1 VSTRIDNS
9 ILVKAPLDLVWE
21 MTNDVESWPHLFTE
35 YSEVEILGRDG
46 GTTRIRLTTHA
57 DDNGKVW
64 TWESER
70 TPDAATHTVT
80 ARRVDFS
87 TGPFAS
93 MEIRWE
99 YREVPEGVEMRW
111 VQDFELKPG
120 LPFTAD
126 QMAGHLSGNT
136 VEQMEAVKAQLELAA
151 ERRAADVGV

>member
-1 VSTRIDNS
+1 MSSRIDNT

-35 YSEVEILGRDG
+35 YSEAEIVARDG
-46 GTTRIRLTTHA
+46 GTLRIRLTTHP
-57 DDNGKVW
+57 DENGKVW
-64 TWESER
+64 SWESER
-70 TPDAATHTVT
+70 TPHPETHTVT
-80 ARRVDFS
+80 ARRTDFS

-93 MEIRWE
+93 MEIHWE

-136 VEQMEAVKAQLELAA
+136 VEQMEVVKAQLELVA
-151 ERRAADVGV
+151 ERRAAGVEV